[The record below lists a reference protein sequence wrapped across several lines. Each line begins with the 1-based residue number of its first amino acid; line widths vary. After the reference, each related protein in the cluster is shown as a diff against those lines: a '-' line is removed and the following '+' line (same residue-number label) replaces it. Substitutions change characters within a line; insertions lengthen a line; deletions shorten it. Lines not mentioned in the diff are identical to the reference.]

1 MSLFGEKLRSLA
13 LHKHQFEPYEIY
25 NHDSLDNFIRG
36 MASQPTQD
44 MDSSFSRQ
52 VRHNTRRISHAM
64 GPYICNLNLPSDT
77 SNLREFCELFRPMNW
92 KVSWPANGISL
103 ENSKKII
110 SDFLSSWKKIP
121 LFLQNLL
128 SFCKNFFSF
137 PKISCIYHKN
147 VISSRRFPDFKF
159 S

>member
-1 MSLFGEKLRSLA
+1 MGRNIYEKFWNDYRLKSDSLEWWGLRSEAISTDYFSFVSLFGEKLRSLA

-77 SNLREFCELFRPMNW
+77 SNLKEFCELFRPMNW
-92 KVSWPANGISL
+92 KVSWPAM
-103 ENSKKII
+103 E
-110 SDFLSSWKKIP
+110 
-121 LFLQNLL
+121 
-128 SFCKNFFSF
+128 F
-137 PKISCIYHKN
+137 P
-147 VISSRRFPDFKF
+147 
-159 S
+159 